1 MPSCGKS
8 MFAGRKITRKAYI
21 THRRGKTIRVHSRR
35 IHDVGTPGKYH
46 GPGIGPLKKGQLGK
60 LGYSSTSSKTARHSS
75 LKKAVKKFGP
85 LSTFRKLNAVGTYT
99 KRTSKIKSKRFIADR
114 DWVKKTY
121 M

>member
-1 MPSCGKS
+1 

-60 LGYSSTSSKTARHSS
+60 VGYSSTNSKTARHSS

-85 LSTFRKLNAVGTYT
+85 LSRRTTIVNTTRMNANRFSATMCRIRFTGYF
-99 KRTSKIKSKRFIADR
+99 TSCEH
-114 DWVKKTY
+114 
-121 M
+121 